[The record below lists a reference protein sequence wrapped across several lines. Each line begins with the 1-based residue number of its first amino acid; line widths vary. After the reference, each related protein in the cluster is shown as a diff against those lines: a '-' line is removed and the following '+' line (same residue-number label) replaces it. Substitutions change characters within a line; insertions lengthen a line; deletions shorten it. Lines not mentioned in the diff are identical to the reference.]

1 MVARAV
7 SRNLSLQSFQMHD
20 NNLGPAGLADLFSIM
35 HVNKDIEL
43 KHNEKRIK
51 IRATHPIL

>member
-1 MVARAV
+1 
-7 SRNLSLQSFQMHD
+7 MHD